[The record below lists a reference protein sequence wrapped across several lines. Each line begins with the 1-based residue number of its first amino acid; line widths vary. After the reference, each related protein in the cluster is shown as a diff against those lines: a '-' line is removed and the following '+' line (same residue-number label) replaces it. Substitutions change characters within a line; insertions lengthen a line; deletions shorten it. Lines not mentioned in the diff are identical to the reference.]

1 MREPYAVRSGTVGAL
16 RQVTIELPHL
26 HAVSVTM
33 FARVG
38 SRWETARDNGLSHF
52 LEHMLFRGTESLPGA
67 FPLHRELEGLGA
79 TLYAETGRDYSLY
92 QITLPPDS
100 LAEGLLLFGEIFRSP
115 AFTEI
120 EVERRIV
127 LEEMREDVD
136 DRGRLTNL
144 DDLGRAAVWPD
155 HPLGFRITGPVENVR
170 RFNLRDVR
178 RHFAR
183 FYGARN
189 MILAVA
195 GPVEHRKITR
205 LTKRAFADLHDG
217 TEQPLRAPREAQTE
231 PQFVHVAEDSSQ
243 TQLQMLFRALPE
255 LDPDYPS
262 LLMLMR
268 VLDDGMSTRLHSRLC
283 DELGL
288 AYHVSAGLEP
298 FVDTGL
304 IEIDGAAKP
313 NSAPALVRESL
324 ALCAALAADGPR
336 AEELAKAKRRYQW
349 DLQRSFDDADA
360 MAGWWGGSRLFYPP
374 LGFAAKLSRVA
385 AVTKESVQ
393 RAAARVFRPE
403 RLTVVGV
410 GPAGRKAQLASAARG
425 FGVS

>member
-1 MREPYAVRSGTVGAL
+1 MQEPYAVHSGTVGAL
-16 RQVTIELPHL
+16 RHVTIELPHL

-67 FPLHRELEGLGA
+67 YPLHRELEGLGA

-100 LAEGLLLFGEIFRSP
+100 LAEGLKLFGEIFRSP

-144 DDLGRAAVWPD
+144 DDLGRAAVWPN
-155 HPLGFRITGPVENVR
+155 HPLGYRITGPVENVR
-170 RFNLRDVR
+170 RFNIRDVR

-183 FYGARN
+183 FYGAKN

-195 GPVEHRKITR
+195 GPVTHRETNKLI
-205 LTKRAFADLHDG
+205 KRAFANLPEG
-217 TEQPLRAPREAQTE
+217 AEIPLRAPKTKQKAA
-231 PQFVHVAEDSSQ
+231 QFVHVSEEASQ
-243 TQLQMLFRALPE
+243 TQLQLLFRALPE

-268 VLDDGMSTRLHSRLC
+268 VLDDGMSTRLHSHII
-283 DELGL
+283 DDLGL
-288 AYHVSAGLEP
+288 AYHVSAGIEP

-313 NSAPALVRESL
+313 NTAPALVRESL
-324 ALCAALAADGPR
+324 ELCAQLAESGPR
-336 AEELAKAKRRYQW
+336 AEELDKAKRRYQW

-360 MAGWWGGSRLFYPP
+360 MASWWGGSRLFYAP
-374 LGFAAKLSRVA
+374 LGFAAKLKRVQ
-385 AVTKESVQ
+385 AVTQESVQ
-393 RAAARVFRPE
+393 RAALRVFRPE
-403 RLTVVGV
+403 RLTVVAV
-410 GPAGRKAQLASAARG
+410 GPPGRKRELGDAARR
-425 FGVS
+425 FAAP

>member
-1 MREPYAVRSGTVGAL
+1 
-16 RQVTIELPHL
+16 
-26 HAVSVTM
+26 
-33 FARVG
+33 
-38 SRWETARDNGLSHF
+38 
-52 LEHMLFRGTESLPGA
+52 
-67 FPLHRELEGLGA
+67 
-79 TLYAETGRDYSLY
+79 
-92 QITLPPDS
+92 
-100 LAEGLLLFGEIFRSP
+100 
-115 AFTEI
+115 
-120 EVERRIV
+120 
-127 LEEMREDVD
+127 
-136 DRGRLTNL
+136 
-144 DDLGRAAVWPD
+144 
-155 HPLGFRITGPVENVR
+155 
-170 RFNLRDVR
+170 
-178 RHFAR
+178 
-183 FYGARN
+183 

-195 GPVEHRKITR
+195 GPVDHRKITR
-205 LTKRAFADLHDG
+205 LCKRAFADLHHG
-217 TEQPLRAPREAQTE
+217 KEQPLRTPRTSQAE

-324 ALCAALAADGPR
+324 ALCAALASDGPR

-374 LGFAAKLSRVA
+374 LGFAAKLARVA

-403 RLTVVGV
+403 RLTVVAV
-410 GPAGRKAQLASAARG
+410 GPSGRKAQLASAARG
-425 FGVS
+425 FGAS